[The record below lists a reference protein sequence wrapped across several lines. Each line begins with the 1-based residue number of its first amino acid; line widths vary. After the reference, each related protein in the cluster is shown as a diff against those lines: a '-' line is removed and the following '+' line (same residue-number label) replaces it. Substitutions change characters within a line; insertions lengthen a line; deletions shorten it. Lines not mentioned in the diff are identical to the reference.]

1 MSELRQQAAPAS
13 PASTSAVVP
22 ASASAVDSGPV
33 GKMGRPSFK
42 RTLTFFGFFAITAS
56 MVMTVY
62 EYPSFA
68 SSGFHLVFFLI
79 IGGILWFL
87 PVALCAAEMATVKGW
102 ESGGIFAWVGN
113 TLGRRWGFAAL
124 FFQWF
129 QITVGFVTMAFFIL
143 AAFAYVVGWDAL
155 YKDPLVMF
163 FGVAAIVWLLTLT
176 QLGGTKYT
184 ARISKVGFVGGI
196 IVPVLVLLAGLL
208 IYFATGGMSQI
219 AISPAA
225 FVPDFSKADTLVI
238 FASFILAYMGVEASA
253 SHVNELKN
261 PNRNYPLAMIILAV
275 LTIALDALGGLAVA
289 TTLPA
294 SVLDGNLSFGVIEA
308 FRAIYVEH
316 IGPAFSWIVFA
327 VALLLALG
335 VLAEISAW
343 IVGPS
348 RALLDTAH
356 DGILP
361 PSFKKVNKHGVSVR
375 TVVVQAA
382 IVTMWDAVLCGS
394 IALSGGSS
402 SSVGYLTAIG
412 LTVVIYLVGYVLFFL
427 GYFVLVLRKK
437 SLPRSFQLPGG
448 TPFKVVVAGVGLIMT
463 LATLVISFFPS
474 SNLTAQANQVYQITL
489 FVAFAV
495 SVALPFVIYSQ
506 RHRWA
511 PKRGLEAMRAAAEAR
526 VVDAASGAAMRGG
539 AGAGAAGVRANA
551 VVPDAAGV
559 RAGAAV
565 PGSPAGVRESAAA
578 PGTTAGVRAGSAA
591 PSAGQGSGKIN
602 KRTRAKENLS
612 FDLRKSAPG
621 ASAPRASGASGMTA
635 DTGVGGSVA
644 RTISAAV
651 VSVTSRPA
659 SPFSV
664 DARETSATVEEVRGP
679 ARGGRD
685 KGADAQNRSAEAA
698 ASAGGEAREAHVVQ
712 TGRHAQTERDA
723 GAANDAHEAREA
735 RDAHVSHASQAGRH
749 AQVRRDAGVA
759 GRRDGGRAEH
769 DADAAAYGSC
779 DAGAANRRDDEHDD
793 RPMP

>member
-448 TPFKVVVAGVGLIMT
+448 TPFKVIVAGVGLVMT

-539 AGAGAAGVRANA
+539 AGAGAAGVRAGAA
-551 VVPDAAGV
+551 VPGAAGV
-559 RAGAAV
+559 RANA
-565 PGSPAGVRESAAA
+565 EA
-578 PGTTAGVRAGSAA
+578 PGTTAGVRAGVAPGAA
-591 PSAGQGSGKIN
+591 DVRAGVAVPSAGQGSGKIN

-612 FDLRKSAPG
+612 SDLRKSAPR

-679 ARGGRD
+679 SRDSRD
-685 KGADAQNRSAEAA
+685 KDADAQNRSAEAA
-698 ASAGGEAREAHVVQ
+698 ASAGGEAREARVAQ

-723 GAANDAHEAREA
+723 GAADDAHEAHEA
-735 RDAHVSHASQAGRH
+735 HDAHVSHASQAGRH
-749 AQVRRDAGVA
+749 AQVGRDAGVA
-759 GRRDGGRAEH
+759 GWRDGGRAEH

>member
-448 TPFKVVVAGVGLIMT
+448 TPFKVIVAGVGLVMT

-539 AGAGAAGVRANA
+539 AGCGGRARERGGSGHDGGRTRWCGAGRGR
-551 VVPDAAGV
+551 
-559 RAGAAV
+559 RT
-565 PGSPAGVRESAAA
+565 RWC
-578 PGTTAGVRAGSAA
+578 GSAE
-591 PSAGQGSGKIN
+591 
-602 KRTRAKENLS
+602 RR
-612 FDLRKSAPG
+612 PG
-621 ASAPRASGASGMTA
+621 ERQDQQAHPCEGE
-635 DTGVGGSVA
+635 
-644 RTISAAV
+644 
-651 VSVTSRPA
+651 
-659 SPFSV
+659 F
-664 DARETSATVEEVRGP
+664 
-679 ARGGRD
+679 
-685 KGADAQNRSAEAA
+685 KLRSAEIRAESQCAA
-698 ASAGGEAREAHVVQ
+698 RFGSERHDSRHRCGRQRRAHDLCSGGE
-712 TGRHAQTERDA
+712 RDEPS
-723 GAANDAHEAREA
+723 GKPLLRRCA
-735 RDAHVSHASQAGRH
+735 RDVGH
-749 AQVRRDAGVA
+749 
-759 GRRDGGRAEH
+759 GG
-769 DADAAAYGSC
+769 G
-779 DAGAANRRDDEHDD
+779 GA
-793 RPMP
+793 RPLTR